1 MRKLIVSMKTTEEMF
16 SNFKKI
22 TSQIKKGNVPKKTH
36 YEISFETKKDF
47 NKFVKNMYIL
57 MAILN
62 HKPHSIYQL
71 AKIIDRDLS
80 NIKKVVAFFEEVGA
94 IKIKE
99 EKVSGRTV
107 KKPVVDYDKV
117 EFNLKEAA

>member
-1 MRKLIVSMKTTEEMF
+1 MKKLIVSMKTTEDMF
-16 SNFKKI
+16 SDFKKVA
-22 TSQIKKGNVPKKTH
+22 SQIKKGKSPKITH

-47 NKFVKNMYIL
+47 NRFVKNMYIL

-80 NIKKVVAFFEEVGA
+80 NIKKVVTFFEEVGA
-94 IKIKE
+94 VKIKE

>member
-1 MRKLIVSMKTTEEMF
+1 MKKLIVSMKSTEDIF
-16 SNFKKI
+16 SDFKKKA
-22 TSQIKKGNVPKKTH
+22 SQIRQGKSPKTAH

-62 HKPHSIYQL
+62 YKPHSIYQL

-80 NIKKVVAFFEEVGA
+80 NIKKVVAFFEDVGA

-107 KKPVVDYDKV
+107 KRPVVDYDKV
-117 EFNLKEAA
+117 EFNLKAA